1 MRPYLAIAIAIA
13 IVLIAGFAAK
23 ILFLP
28 NQVAEAQLPAGTV
41 GDIDVFK
48 MHLDHPT
55 IGHLPEQTVKEPF

>member
-1 MRPYLAIAIAIA
+1 MRPYLVIAIV

-28 NQVAEAQLPAGTV
+28 NPTAEAQSPAATAAKM
-41 GDIDVFK
+41 DVFQ

-55 IGHLPEQTVKEPF
+55 IRHLPEQTVKEPF